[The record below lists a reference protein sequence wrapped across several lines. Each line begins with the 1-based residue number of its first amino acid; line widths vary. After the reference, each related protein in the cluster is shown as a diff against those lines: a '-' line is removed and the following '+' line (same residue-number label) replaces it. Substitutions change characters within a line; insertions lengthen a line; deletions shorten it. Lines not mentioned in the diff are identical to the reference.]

1 MVSAF
6 VAVSPFCASQMV
18 FDCFFPFKLH
28 VFFTLARVVRASLIF
43 TDFRAFRGSFSGP
56 LALGNEKNTV
66 FLGVHFQTVFCKRFF
81 CVLGGSGPLSGRF
94 WLFWGPILGLK
105 IQEAHAAHQI

>member
-28 VFFTLARVVRASLIF
+28 VFFTLARVVRASLFF
-43 TDFRAFRGSFSGP
+43 TDFGGFRGSFSGP
-56 LALGNEKNTV
+56 LALGNEKTPFFGV
-66 FLGVHFQTVFCKRFF
+66 FIFGLFFASVFFA
-81 CVLGGSGPLSGRF
+81 SWAAPGRF
-94 WLFWGPILGLK
+94 LADFGSSWV
-105 IQEAHAAHQI
+105 